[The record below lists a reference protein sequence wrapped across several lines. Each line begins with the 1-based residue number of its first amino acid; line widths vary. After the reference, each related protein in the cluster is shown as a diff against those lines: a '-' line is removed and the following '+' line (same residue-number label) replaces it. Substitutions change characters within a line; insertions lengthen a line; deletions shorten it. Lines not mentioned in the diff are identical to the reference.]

1 MRPPERNNHMTKSD
15 RAWAK
20 GILSLYGQEFEP
32 VLVHEDG
39 RIFIMDWRDKGGS
52 GNLATRYIVD
62 KEKGDLIIK
71 GDAGDCIASWFN
83 SVTVEELACYIN
95 SIYYFIEKIQC
106 STNKYS
112 YKWEDVKEDLEDRKQ
127 DILALYSDGNLDD
140 DIQISDINEDFERM
154 LDILGEF
161 DLNENTIYPAELT
174 DLFQKYD
181 PDWFESFTNLGRR
194 IDRRIYL
201 WIYGYQE
208 GVERLRGKEFVRKDR

>member
-1 MRPPERNNHMTKSD
+1 MTKSD
-15 RAWAK
+15 RTWAK
-20 GILSLYGQEFEP
+20 NILSLYGQEFEP
-32 VLVHEDG
+32 TLVYEDD

-83 SVTVEELACYIN
+83 SVTVEDLVCYVN
-95 SIYYFIEKIQC
+95 STYYFIEKIQC
-106 STNKYS
+106 STHKYS
-112 YKWEDVKEDLEDRKQ
+112 YEWEDVKEDLEDRKQ
-127 DILALYSDGNLDD
+127 DILGLYSDGDLDD

-161 DLNENTIYPAELT
+161 DLDENTTYPAELT

-181 PDWFESFTNLGRR
+181 SDWFESFANLGGR

-201 WIYGYQE
+201 WIYGYQK
-208 GVERLRGKEFVRKDR
+208 GVEKLRGKEFVRKDI